1 MRHDLIDDGKIPG
14 TQNRFSLPSGVS
26 NIRFTACATAPPT
39 AFDNDIFVGTRLAL
53 NDVSDTSILAGFA
66 VDIDTQEMFFNV
78 EAERRFGDNL
88 SAELRLRAF
97 TGSNPGE
104 ALHAFERDDYLQLR
118 LSWYY

>member
-1 MRHDLIDDGKIPG
+1 MRDSAADIGLLLEYNYDGRDA
-14 TQNRFSLPSGVS
+14 N
-26 NIRFTACATAPPT
+26 APPT

-66 VDIDTQEMFFNV
+66 VDIDTQEMVFNV